1 MSTIVVEEAAKGD
14 EVSRAILEQGAES
27 LAAFAGAVAKRLDL
41 GPELDIACVGGML
54 VKVEPYRERVLHLL
68 REHWIIPEVSLIE
81 EPALAA
87 AQALAQDYRE
97 NAS

>member
-1 MSTIVVEEAAKGD
+1 
-14 EVSRAILEQGAES
+14 
-27 LAAFAGAVAKRLDL
+27 VAKRLEL

-54 VKVEPYRERVLHLL
+54 VQVEPYRERVLHLL
-68 REHWIIPEVSLIE
+68 REHWIIPDVSLID

-97 NAS
+97 NPS